1 MHIGVRKKAPD
12 EWGRWLVGTE
22 EKPTY
27 KLSTWSYNQ
36 TWKTESEWE
45 SGIICHHAFCYHYEK
60 RATHLNDNEKE
71 KPLGHQL
78 NKRRETDSAKWK
90 EKRMENVDADV
101 SKKEK
106 KKKKESWWMLRII
119 DVIHDMNKKKIN
131 IS

>member
-1 MHIGVRKKAPD
+1 
-12 EWGRWLVGTE
+12 
-22 EKPTY
+22 
-27 KLSTWSYNQ
+27 
-36 TWKTESEWE
+36 
-45 SGIICHHAFCYHYEK
+45 
-60 RATHLNDNEKE
+60 LNDNEKE